1 MNNERPL
8 RPTSGA
14 LVFRLLG
21 WGNLSLSFLSLSA
34 IFWKILVYR
43 EAQTVEAGSAFTYG
57 LSGKFEIGFYLLLIA
72 GAILFLFQAYT
83 GWHLLRGE
91 TRVIKTCIAV
101 FSLEIVYF
109 ISVWVGA
116 FCLNVG
122 RILGFSTFDFPS
134 VLRSLIMLEPGIV
147 LDLQM
152 VAGYPAAGIALL
164 CCLERFHLGA
174 DGSRAGKTE
183 IVPHGTGGPG
193 FE

>member
-1 MNNERPL
+1 VNNERPL

-43 EAQTVEAGSAFTYG
+43 EAQTVEAGSAFAYG

-72 GAILFLFQAYT
+72 GAILYLFQAYT

-91 TRVIKTCIAV
+91 TRVIKTCLAV

-109 ISVWVGA
+109 ISVWVCA
-116 FCLNVG
+116 FYL
-122 RILGFSTFDFPS
+122 TFDLPI

-164 CCLERFHLGA
+164 WCLERFHLGA
-174 DGSRAGKTE
+174 DGSSAGKTE
-183 IVPHGTGGPG
+183 IVPHG
-193 FE
+193 

>member
-8 RPTSGA
+8 RPTSVA
-14 LVFRLLG
+14 LVLRLLG
-21 WGNLSLSFLSLSA
+21 WSNLSLSFLSLSA

-43 EAQTVEAGSAFTYG
+43 ELQTVEAGSAFAYG

-101 FSLEIVYF
+101 FSLEVVYF
-109 ISVWVGA
+109 ISVWVCA
-116 FCLNVG
+116 FYL
-122 RILGFSTFDFPS
+122 TFDLPT
-134 VLRSLIMLEPGIV
+134 VLRSLTMLRPGIV

-164 CCLERFHLGA
+164 WCLERFHLGA